1 MRSGLDGRA
10 ASSTDQGGCTAG
22 LALLAFA
29 AIAVQPVPQCADAA
43 PKRSAADTAEVS
55 LALRMA
61 LSVEGVECQ
70 PK

>member
-1 MRSGLDGRA
+1 MEGRPRRS
-10 ASSTDQGGCTAG
+10 DQGGGTAG
-22 LALLAFA
+22 LALLAA
-29 AIAVQPVPQCADAA
+29 ARATVCRCSS
-43 PKRSAADTAEVS
+43 KRSAADTAEVS